1 MSSNRERRSTLN
13 TFVVRLWCEP
23 EDGHDRWHGQVQRLQ
38 SGEHITFSNEA
49 SMLSFIRRWVQMSES
64 EEKSKSLQNGRER

>member
-1 MSSNRERRSTLN
+1 MSSNHERRSTLN

-23 EDGHDRWHGQVQRLQ
+23 EDGRDRWRGQVQRLQ

-64 EEKSKSLQNGRER
+64 EEKSVGFEEG